1 MNININLYVTALYE
15 AAKENNP
22 LEYLDQIDDFV
33 KLLNSDDE
41 ISKFLLTT
49 YNQFDVVVD
58 VLSESFTKQFINF
71 LRILYE
77 DRFLKKIVEIQNLY
91 AKTLMEKKHLSIVD
105 IYSKDPLSEEAIKQ
119 IINMLEKKYPKPF
132 RMSQNIDESLIGG
145 YILKVNGDIYDTS
158 FKSKLSKIQK
168 LGGVINE

>member
-1 MNININLYVTALYE
+1 MNININLYVEALYE
-15 AAKENNP
+15 AAKESNP

-49 YNQFDVVVD
+49 YNQFDSVED
-58 VLSESFTKQFINF
+58 ILSENFTKPFINF
-71 LRILYE
+71 LKILYE

-105 IYSKDPLSEEAIKQ
+105 IYSKDSLSEEAIKQ

>member
-1 MNININLYVTALYE
+1 M
-15 AAKENNP
+15 
-22 LEYLDQIDDFV
+22 
-33 KLLNSDDE
+33 
-41 ISKFLLTT
+41 
-49 YNQFDVVVD
+49 
-58 VLSESFTKQFINF
+58 
-71 LRILYE
+71 YE